1 MVGIE
6 KGNALV
12 LERTTTQARNQEEEE
27 PAAGDRRWKVSLL
40 QHHRTCPCTQQLGP
54 ISYLLGTWKGQGEG
68 GFPTINSFSYVEQ
81 LNFSHSGKP
90 FIAYTQKTWKLN
102 SGEPMHAESGFWR
115 PKPDG
120 SIEVVISQST
130 GLVEVQ
136 KGTYDA
142 EEKVIKLQSEL
153 VGNASKVKEIT
164 RVFKLVD
171 EELSYEV
178 QMATNLTSL
187 QPHLK
192 ASLKRI

>member
-1 MVGIE
+1 RL
-6 KGNALV
+6 NLV
-12 LERTTTQARNQEEEE
+12 LV
-27 PAAGDRRWKVSLL
+27 AGRRAKTKEDENSNACIVSLVEKKNMEDTTESPAIHPAIAPL
-40 QHHRTCPCTQQLGP
+40 
-54 ISYLLGTWKGQGEG
+54 SYLLGTWRGRGEG

-81 LNFSHSGKP
+81 LHFSHSGKP

-120 SIEVVISQST
+120 TIEVVISQST

-136 KGTYDA
+136 KGTYSA

-153 VGNASKVKEIT
+153 VGNASKVREIT

-171 EELSYEV
+171 EELFYEV
-178 QMATNLTSL
+178 KMATNLTSL

-192 ASLKRI
+192 ASLQRI

>member
-1 MVGIE
+1 MEDVTATASPDIPMH
-6 KGNALV
+6 
-12 LERTTTQARNQEEEE
+12 
-27 PAAGDRRWKVSLL
+27 PAIA
-40 QHHRTCPCTQQLGP
+40 P

-68 GFPTINSFSYVEQ
+68 GFPTINSFSYVEH

-136 KGTYDA
+136 
-142 EEKVIKLQSEL
+142 S
-153 VGNASKVKEIT
+153 
-164 RVFKLVD
+164 F
-171 EELSYEV
+171 
-178 QMATNLTSL
+178 
-187 QPHLK
+187 
-192 ASLKRI
+192 